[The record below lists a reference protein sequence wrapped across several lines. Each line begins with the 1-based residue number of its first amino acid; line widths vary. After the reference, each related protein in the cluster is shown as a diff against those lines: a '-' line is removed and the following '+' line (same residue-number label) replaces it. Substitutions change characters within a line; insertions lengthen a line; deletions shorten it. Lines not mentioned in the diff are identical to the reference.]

1 MAWHVKSRDEQGK
14 VTSTLCHSWEEAI
27 KLREESQVN
36 GLPNIWIENEDGQR
50 VGFTQTKPPAV
61 KGY

>member
-1 MAWHVKSRDEQGK
+1 MAWHVKSKDEQGK

-27 KLREESQVN
+27 KLREESQIR
-36 GLPNIWIENEDGQR
+36 GLPNTWIEDEYGQR
-50 VGFTQTKPPAV
+50 VGFTEINPAAA